1 VKLTKSWSINLNPGG
16 RNWKRLRDLKITQA
30 CKPPNS
36 ILHCNLI
43 EPFVR
48 CSQLHQWFT
57 IQKPCYVCPY
67 ILLIPDLSE
76 KIRSKK
82 SDSKLNFQNSNPRF
96 QQPHR
101 SRTGIDIS
109 I

>member
-57 IQKPCYVCPY
+57 IQKPCYVSATTQVTNRDRY
-67 ILLIPDLSE
+67 KHLILIQIKLIPEGIKDDWS
-76 KIRSKK
+76 
-82 SDSKLNFQNSNPRF
+82 NS
-96 QQPHR
+96 
-101 SRTGIDIS
+101 IS
-109 I
+109 